1 LFGRLLLTAAL
12 LLLADC
18 SIESSPMLKGM
29 VSSRDKALK
38 IVTPETTRLCESEVR
53 KVLPQ
58 FKLLGSFGFS
68 VEAASRLSQRD
79 WSIWSDDLVL
89 MVAPVGVRG
98 FGDNTA
104 QGRIGCTFKVTDG
117 NMTFVKA
124 YTPQDLYVPP
134 VMIVR

>member
-1 LFGRLLLTAAL
+1 MSCCERKANSL
-12 LLLADC
+12 
-18 SIESSPMLKGM
+18 LKGM

-38 IVTPETTRLCESEVR
+38 IVTPDTTRLCVSEVR
-53 KVLPQ
+53 KVLPE

-89 MVAPVGVRG
+89 MVAPVEVRG
-98 FGDNTA
+98 FGDDSV
-104 QGRIGCTFKVTDG
+104 QGRIGCTFKVANG

-134 VMIVR
+134 ILIMR